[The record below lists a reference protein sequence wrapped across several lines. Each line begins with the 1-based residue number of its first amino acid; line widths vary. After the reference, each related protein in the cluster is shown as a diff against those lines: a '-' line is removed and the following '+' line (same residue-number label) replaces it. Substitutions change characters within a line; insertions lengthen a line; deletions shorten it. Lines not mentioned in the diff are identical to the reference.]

1 MRARESWGQR
11 LVDEMVPH
19 INAGL
24 GRVVAQC
31 PRKICSSLSHL
42 LPVRQGT
49 FGQMIF
55 KKELDAFIIIIPF
68 KKTHCF
74 VI

>member
-31 PRKICSSLSHL
+31 PRKICSSLSL
-42 LPVRQGT
+42 RLPARQGT

-55 KKELDAFIIIIPF
+55 KKELDAFIIIIAF
-68 KKTHCF
+68 STTHCS
-74 VI
+74 VL